1 MADNTLKMA
10 EWLDKQWRLNES
22 LQACKSSFQQR
33 NSFERYYDG
42 ATMAIQILGYSW
54 QRDSDGHHT
63 VGK

>member
-10 EWLDKQWRLNES
+10 EWLDIQWRLNES
-22 LQACKSSFQQR
+22 LQACKSNFQQR
-33 NSFERYYDG
+33 NCYERYYDG

-54 QRDSDGHHT
+54 QRDADGHHT